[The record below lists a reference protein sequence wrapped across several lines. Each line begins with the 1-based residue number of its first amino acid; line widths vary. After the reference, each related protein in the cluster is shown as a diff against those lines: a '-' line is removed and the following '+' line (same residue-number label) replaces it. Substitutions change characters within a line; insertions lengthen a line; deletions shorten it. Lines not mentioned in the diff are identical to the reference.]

1 MEAAFLRRLPGKL
14 TNAPMPN
21 PAKAL
26 LVAPIRFFL
35 RSTAGVR
42 ESGRRIHAHAAL
54 AAQLNQPLPAST
66 VVLGRAQVYGTG
78 NIRFGKDALLYPDL
92 HLETQ
97 EEASIL
103 LGDGVVLSRGVHLVA
118 MAGMVI
124 GRGSMIGEYAS
135 LRDANHIRVAGTPIR
150 DAGHSARPIVLGE
163 EVWIGRGVTV
173 LGGVTIGD
181 HATVGANAV
190 VTRDVP
196 AGAIVAGVP
205 ATAIRT
211 RQTV

>member
-1 MEAAFLRRLPGKL
+1 
-14 TNAPMPN
+14 MPN

-26 LVAPIRFFL
+26 LVAPIRLFL
-35 RSTAGVR
+35 RATAGLR
-42 ESGRRIHAHAAL
+42 ESTRRLHAHAAL
-54 AAQLNQPLPAST
+54 AAQLNQPLPPST
-66 VVLGRAQVYGTG
+66 VVLGHTLVYGTG
-78 NIRFGKDALLYPDL
+78 NIRFGVDALLYPDL

-97 EEASIL
+97 ELASIT

-118 MAGMVI
+118 MTGIVI
-124 GRGSMIGEYAS
+124 GRGSMIGEYSS
-135 LRDANHIRVAGTPIR
+135 LRDANHLRVAGTPIR

-205 ATAIRT
+205 ATPIRT
-211 RQTV
+211 KQTTQTV